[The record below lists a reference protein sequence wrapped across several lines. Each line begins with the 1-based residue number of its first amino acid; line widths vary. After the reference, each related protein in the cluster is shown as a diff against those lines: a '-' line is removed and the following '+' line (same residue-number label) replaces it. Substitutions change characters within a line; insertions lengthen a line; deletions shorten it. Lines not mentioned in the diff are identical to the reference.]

1 MLLPNLLLVNCAGQL
16 SVRVLPDLRSVDG
29 GTIATRCTGALCLQ
43 ERSLV
48 NASIGQ
54 WPHGHARDSAVRIC
68 AAMHEHLLLLDVND
82 GAADAQVEPT
92 RLRSKRF
99 AKIGV
104 AEPVDALLWRDQH
117 PALPT
122 LVATWYRCGLRHRD
136 MARAPQLTRPSLTAD
151 DRGESNGAARHHRCH
166 CFRRRCHHCRF
177 VVAKPV
183 ESFWRQRR
191 QQQEQQPADG

>member
-1 MLLPNLLLVNCAGQL
+1 M
-16 SVRVLPDLRSVDG
+16 
-29 GTIATRCTGALCLQ
+29 
-43 ERSLV
+43 

-117 PALPT
+117 LCVAHPGCYVVLDAASGTEIWRVHLSSPGQALRRTTAERATALPAT
-122 LVATWYRCGLRHRD
+122 TAATATVALYKIVI
-136 MARAPQLTRPSLTAD
+136 A
-151 DRGESNGAARHHRCH
+151 GA
-166 CFRRRCHHCRF
+166 
-177 VVAKPV
+177 
-183 ESFWRQRR
+183 
-191 QQQEQQPADG
+191 